1 MSVSCGDKF
10 ACSFEITLLV
20 LFSGGHIASAGD
32 YSALHHAKVIDVGRA
47 KVSIPAGHTKKV
59 RVKLNSTGRRLL
71 AKYHKLKVKVEIR
84 QGGHTVRTLTITFK
98 AKKPVK
104 RKHH

>member
-1 MSVSCGDKF
+1 MSCGDKF

-20 LFSGGHIASAGD
+20 LLSGGHIASAGNH
-32 YSALHHAKVIDVGRA
+32 SAVHHAKLIDVGRA

-71 AKYHKLKVKVEIR
+71 AKQHKLKVKVEIR
-84 QGGHTVRTLTITFK
+84 QGGRTVRTLTITFK
-98 AKKPVK
+98 AKKPGR